1 MCVILG
7 ITSLF
12 YLDVNQVVGARTTWV
27 VTVILR
33 ASVRGWSRRDGMTC
47 LGPPRIKW
55 QPGARTKVSCHALV
69 SPPTPPR
76 CALPLTA
83 LLPSGLTF
91 V

>member
-47 LGPPRIKW
+47 RGLRGLSGSLELEPRSPVMPW
-55 QPGARTKVSCHALV
+55 SPHPHPQDVLYPLQLSCHQ
-69 SPPTPPR
+69 
-76 CALPLTA
+76 
-83 LLPSGLTF
+83 G
-91 V
+91 